1 MTEAFPHETGQ
12 ELDEALDGII
22 LGTLARRASHDLG
35 THVERFRERLLA
47 LGFQP
52 SRVRELDPGMEARIP
67 AFLIREQQAI
77 FGYVFVEKWTDELF
91 RVAFGS
97 VVRNDKGDWAI
108 VLGKGSRELIYACRE
123 RATSF
128 DPDFPE

>member
-1 MTEAFPHETGQ
+1 MGSADPGEPGQ

-22 LGTLARRASHDLG
+22 LGTLVRRASHVLG
-35 THVERFRERLLA
+35 AHVERFRERLLT

-52 SRVRELDPGMEARIP
+52 HRVRELDPGMEARIP
-67 AFLIREQQAI
+67 AFLLREEKAI

-97 VVRNDKGDWAI
+97 VARNMKGDWAI
-108 VLGKGSRELIYACRE
+108 VLGKGSKEVIYACAE

-128 DPDFPE
+128 DPDYPE